1 MQIYTLRED
10 ENGGAVFGQSKK
22 TLRGNGNMMSDVS
35 TLVSDAESCER
46 YFFAELPPGTSTGFA
61 PATRM
66 QLCICLSGQL
76 EVEASGDAKLVLGP
90 GDVLWLDNTSGSG
103 HAYSVKSEDPVK
115 LLIVQTN

>member
-1 MQIYTLRED
+1 MHCRRD
-10 ENGGAVFGQSKK
+10 G
-22 TLRGNGNMMSDVS
+22 
-35 TLVSDAESCER
+35 

-61 PATRM
+61 PATRT
-66 QLCICLSGQL
+66 QLCVCLFGQL

-103 HAYSVKSEDPVK
+103 HAYSVKSEEPVK